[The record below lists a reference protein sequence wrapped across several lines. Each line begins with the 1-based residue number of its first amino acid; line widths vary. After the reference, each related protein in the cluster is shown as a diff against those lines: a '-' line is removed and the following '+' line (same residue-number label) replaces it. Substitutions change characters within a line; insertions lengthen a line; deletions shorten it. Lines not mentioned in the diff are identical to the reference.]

1 MLHSQLV
8 LDLFNE
14 IVAVNTFITKAN
26 LDCVWVDLNFKVMD
40 LKYFDSKFIIYKI
53 SWLDTF
59 YTYDH
64 LKL

>member
-14 IVAVNTFITKAN
+14 TVAVNTFIAKAN

-53 SWLDTF
+53 S
-59 YTYDH
+59 
-64 LKL
+64 